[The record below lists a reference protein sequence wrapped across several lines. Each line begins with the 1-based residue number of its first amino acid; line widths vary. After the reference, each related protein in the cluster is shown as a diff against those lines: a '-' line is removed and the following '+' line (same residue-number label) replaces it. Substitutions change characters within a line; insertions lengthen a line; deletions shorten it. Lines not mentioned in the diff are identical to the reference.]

1 MKDFS
6 ENVIKEVE
14 ETTTMED
21 FNEIVIKET
30 EGEMQPMKVKT
41 EEAHSSSSKWGEWL
55 NRSVHYPRRYKLIDD
70 KDARKKSM
78 LTLQFAVMVSAINT
92 KMLNPNYAIMA
103 SPGLSPDSFPDTDPF
118 NFNSAT
124 YFLPMMSL
132 LGVAIASLFLGT
144 LSDRAGR
151 KRIMLVLAMISG
163 AGSIAKYFARETF
176 WGFCITQL
184 VFGFFLGNLPI
195 AMAYIGDVYT
205 SKTEKGRQLSIIVAN
220 YVMGNS
226 GGGIIAILMQD
237 SGLFAPLW
245 VGAGLMF
252 LSAITIYVWL
262 IEPGDARLQ
271 PIGQNYVAQEKDD
284 EEDTPRPEQID
295 QRTMWNIVG
304 GALADNFGSTALFPL
319 CLSPLALETYTIAF
333 EDRDEDPL
341 MTVVGYQWLSVCVAF
356 MVVPSTFVTPYIFA
370 RLGIAGTCVVGNAF
384 TAILTMALLL
394 IASYGV
400 RSCARVSLCHFS
412 FSFFSFFFAFLTA
425 SQHSW
430 ICDLCSDDVCWFP
443 YYSLEPAYYW
453 PHVGT
458 IFWRSAGLLES
469 AHFS

>member
-1 MKDFS
+1 
-6 ENVIKEVE
+6 
-14 ETTTMED
+14 
-21 FNEIVIKET
+21 
-30 EGEMQPMKVKT
+30 
-41 EEAHSSSSKWGEWL
+41 
-55 NRSVHYPRRYKLIDD
+55 
-70 KDARKKSM
+70 M

-103 SPGLSPDSFPDTDPF
+103 SPGLNPDSFPDTDPF

-151 KRIMLVLAMISG
+151 KRIMLILAVISG
-163 AGSIAKYFARETF
+163 GGSIAKYFARETF

-195 AMAYIGDVYT
+195 AMAYIGDVFT

-220 YVMGNS
+220 YVIGNS

-252 LSAITIYVWL
+252 LSAISISIWL

-271 PIGQNYVAQEKDD
+271 PIGQNYVAEEKDD

-295 QRTMWNIVG
+295 QRTMWNVVG

-319 CLSPLALETYTIAF
+319 CLSPLALETYTIEF
-333 EDRDEDPL
+333 EENGEDPI

-356 MVVPSTFVTPYIFA
+356 MVVPSTFVTPYIFR
-370 RLGIAGTCVVGNAF
+370 RLGIAGTCVIGNAF
-384 TAILTMALLL
+384 TALLTMSLLL

-400 RSCARVSLCHFS
+400 RKLRTC
-412 FSFFSFFFAFLTA
+412 FFVPFLFLIV
-425 SQHSW
+425 
-430 ICDLCSDDVCWFP
+430 ICFP
-443 YYSLEPAYYW
+443 YS
-453 PHVGT
+453 
-458 IFWRSAGLLES
+458 RSTQLDLRPL
-469 AHFS
+469 